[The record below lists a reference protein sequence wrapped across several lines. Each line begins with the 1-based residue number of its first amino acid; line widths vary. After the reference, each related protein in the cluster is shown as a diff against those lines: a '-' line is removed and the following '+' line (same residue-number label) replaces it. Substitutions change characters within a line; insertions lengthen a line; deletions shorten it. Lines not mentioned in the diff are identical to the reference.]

1 MKKNQIILLAVIMI
15 VLASVRV
22 LMPEANFNPMGA
34 IALMGGILFGKRV
47 LAYLIPLGA
56 LFIGDLL
63 MAGSSPMNSDYLF
76 STSFLFVYLAFV
88 LIIGLGMLLAKKPT
102 FVNVIGGSLG
112 AAVIFFLV
120 SNFGSWLFFE
130 MYPKTL
136 AGLATCME
144 AGIPFFRSTLV
155 SQVIFS
161 LGIYVIYSIAT
172 RRKLAIA

>member
-1 MKKNQIILLAVIMI
+1 MKKNQIILLAIIMI

-34 IALMGGILFGKRV
+34 IALMGGVLFGKRII
-47 LAYLIPLGA
+47 AYLIPFGA

-63 MAGSSPMNSDYLF
+63 MANSSPMYSDYLF
-76 STSFLFVYLAFV
+76 STSFLFVYLAFA
-88 LIIGLGMLLAKKPT
+88 LIIALGILLAKKPN
-102 FVNVIGGSLG
+102 FINVLGGSLG

-120 SNFGSWLFFE
+120 SNFGSWLFLT

-136 AGLATCME
+136 AGLAACME

-155 SQVIFS
+155 SQVLFS
-161 LGIYVIYSIAT
+161 LGIFVVYSIAT
-172 RRKLAIA
+172 RKNLAVV